1 MEAITEKENNTL
13 VISGKMTAER
23 KFILSDEAM
32 KFLSV
37 LHEKFDQSRR
47 NLLQK
52 RQVEQKKIDDG
63 VDPTYLDNTA
73 HIRSGEWKV
82 APIPRDL
89 LDRRVEITG
98 PVDRKM
104 IINALNSG
112 AKVFMADLEDS
123 NSPTWDNV
131 IDGQKNLY
139 DAVRREISFTNAAN
153 GKHYSLNE
161 EVATLMVR
169 PRGLHLEETKLL
181 MDGKPLS
188 GSLVDF
194 GLYFFHNAKALVD
207 RGSGPYFYLPKLE
220 HHREA
225 RWWNDVFVFAQ
236 EYLEIPVG
244 TIRAT
249 VLVETILASF
259 QLDEILYELRDHS
272 AGLNCGR
279 WDYIFSFIKR
289 FRNRPEFLFPDRDLI
304 TMEVPFMHS
313 YSLRVIQV
321 CHKRGIHAMGGMA
334 AQIPIKNNPIEN
346 EHAIEKVKRDK
357 LREVKD
363 GHDGTWVAHPGLVQI
378 ALDIFNQHM
387 PTPNQ
392 IDRELPTVDIQPRDL
407 IAIPEGKITETGV
420 RKNISIGI
428 QYLAAWLSGNGA
440 AAINNLMEDAA
451 TAEISR
457 AQLWQWLKRK
467 VELKDGSRFTTEL
480 FEIYFNQEIQK
491 LRSEGSLNPAWKPK
505 LEEAAN
511 KFHELIT
518 AEDLDEFLTTESLH
532 LL

>member
-1 MEAITEKENNTL
+1 METITVQDKNKLT
-13 VISGKMTAER
+13 VSGKMNAQREL
-23 KFILSDEAM
+23 ILTEEAM
-32 KFLSV
+32 VFLSA
-37 LHEKFDQSRR
+37 LHAKFDASRKE
-47 NLLQK
+47 LLQK
-52 RQVEQKKIDDG
+52 RLVEQEKIDSGMNPDF
-63 VDPTYLDNTA
+63 LENTA
-73 HIRSGEWKV
+73 HIRSGHWKV
-82 APIPRDL
+82 APIPTDL
-89 LDRRVEITG
+89 TDRRVEITG

-123 NSPTWDNV
+123 NSPTWENV
-131 IDGQKNLY
+131 INGQKNLY
-139 DAVRREISFTNAAN
+139 DAVRKEISFTNTAN
-153 GKHYSLNE
+153 GKHYSLNA

-169 PRGLHLEETKLL
+169 PRGLHLEEKGILIN
-181 MDGKPLS
+181 GKPGS
-188 GSLVDF
+188 GSLIDF
-194 GLYFFHNAKALVD
+194 GLYFFHNAKELVA

-220 HHREA
+220 HYREA

-236 EYLEIPVG
+236 DYLKIPNG

-249 VLVETILASF
+249 VLIETILASF

-289 FRNRPEFLFPDRDLI
+289 FRNRPEFIFPDRDLI
-304 TMEVPFMHS
+304 TMEVPFMHA

-334 AQIPIKNNPIEN
+334 AQIPIKGNSAEN
-346 EHAIEKVKRDK
+346 ESAIEKVKRDK
-357 LREVKD
+357 LREVTD
-363 GHDGTWVAHPGLVQI
+363 GHDGTWVAHPGLVQV
-378 ALDIFNQHM
+378 AYDIFNEHM
-387 PTPNQ
+387 KTANQ
-392 IDRELPTVDIQPRDL
+392 IDRQIPEVEIRARDL
-407 IAIPEGKITETGV
+407 IAIPQGRITEAGI
-420 RKNISIGI
+420 RKNIKIGI

-440 AAINNLMEDAA
+440 AAIDNLMEDAA

-467 VELKDGSRFTTEL
+467 VALADGHRFSREL
-480 FEIYFNQEIQK
+480 FETYFEQEVRK
-491 LRSEGSLNPAWKPK
+491 LQSENGMNPAWRPK
-505 LEEAAN
+505 LEQAA
-511 KFHELIT
+511 KKYHELIT